1 MTRWYVAQTQA
12 QGEERARL
20 NLERQGFRTYLPR
33 YRRERR
39 HARRRDVVKAPLF
52 PGYIFIEL
60 DLEQSPW
67 RSINGTFGVTRLVFH
82 AHTPAAVPPVIV
94 ADIQARAGAIGRAGL
109 PPASSRTA

>member
-67 RSINGTFGVTRLVFH
+67 RSINGTFGVTRLVCH
-82 AHTPAAVPPVIV
+82 ADRSEEHTSELQSLMRLSYDVFCLKKKTT
-94 ADIQARAGAIGRAGL
+94 D
-109 PPASSRTA
+109 